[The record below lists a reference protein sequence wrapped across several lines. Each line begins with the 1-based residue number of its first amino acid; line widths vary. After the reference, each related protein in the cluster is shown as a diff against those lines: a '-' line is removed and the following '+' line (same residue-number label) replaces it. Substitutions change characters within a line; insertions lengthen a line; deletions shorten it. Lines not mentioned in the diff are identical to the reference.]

1 MSAINAYIKKQERF
15 HLDNLTLPLQELE
28 KEQTEPKVTRRK
40 KRLEQKDMNRKI
52 ENMNQS

>member
-15 HLDNLTLPLQELE
+15 HLNNLTLPLQELE